1 MKRIIPLILLV
12 LFITSCGKRN
22 DAGDMAGSN
31 NQYGYSYQYLEEYEG
46 VFIYEPT
53 DYKNIIHDYNFYE
66 SDIIVELWTV
76 NYESISN
83 YYASDS
89 LALFAYN
96 YVLSKKDYFSSKLG
110 FEIELATPSSE
121 QIKEASI
128 LNIRNE
134 AMDVYIIDLYLPLIF
149 DSEYV
154 LVPIKTYTL
163 RGYENEIEDIDG
175 KFISY
180 NDFYE
185 KYK

>member
-12 LFITSCGKRN
+12 LLITSCGRN
-22 DAGDMAGSN
+22 SAGNMDASN

-46 VFIYEPT
+46 VQIYEPT
-53 DYKNIIHDYNFYE
+53 DYKNIIYDYHFYE
-66 SDIIVELWTV
+66 SDIIVELWTL

-83 YYASDS
+83 YYTSDS
-89 LALFAYN
+89 LADFVYN
-96 YVLSKKDYFSSKLG
+96 YVLSNKDYFSSKLG

-121 QIKEASI
+121 QIKETSI

-134 AMDVYIIDLYLPLIF
+134 AMDVYIIDLYLPLIL